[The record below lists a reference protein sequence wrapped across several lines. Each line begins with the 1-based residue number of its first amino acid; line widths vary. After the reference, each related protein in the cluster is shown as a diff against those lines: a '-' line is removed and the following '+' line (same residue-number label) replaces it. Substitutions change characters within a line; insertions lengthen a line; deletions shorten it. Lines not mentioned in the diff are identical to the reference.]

1 MQRKMRIIGMKLLA
15 AVAGVFL
22 PVPLS
27 VAQAPP
33 TPVPPGTPVT
43 ITVSSA
49 AAAAPPA
56 SFTLGPRHGHVTP
69 ARHGCT
75 HTGGGN
81 IDVAQPSPETLV
93 ITMTGVVVA
102 YGALCPASAAQH
114 FDLDQ
119 AFEVNFDNPKL
130 KKAKLTLEGRVIG
143 LLRTHGNNDTAGY
156 DSACAGVLAGP
167 TTLVT
172 LCVPP
177 HAIGGG
183 HNLSVNDR
191 DGPVSLPIAAG
202 KYCLRQTFVLSAQAH
217 PCLLPCKGPSAE
229 FAPDPAL
236 DPLWISYSEPFH
248 GAAKK
253 DFGFQVTVKVVED
266 TDAASAEGKE
276 KEPEKISPEPKKV
289 HGQTRAARPGGPHFS
304 GPE

>member
-1 MQRKMRIIGMKLLA
+1 MHVKGMKRLVVA
-15 AVAGVFL
+15 AGAFL
-22 PVPLS
+22 PVSLA

-43 ITVSSA
+43 ISVTPA
-49 AAAAPPA
+49 AAPAPPA

-69 ARHGCT
+69 ERHGCT

-81 IDVAQPSPETLV
+81 LDVAQPSPDTLV
-93 ITMTGVVVA
+93 ITMSGVAVA
-102 YGALCPASAAQH
+102 YGAVCPASAAQH

-130 KKAKLTLEGRVIG
+130 KKAKLTMEGRVIG
-143 LLRTHGNNDTAGY
+143 LLRTHGKNDTASY
-156 DSACAGVLAGP
+156 DNACAGIVSGP
-167 TTLVT
+167 TTLLS

-177 HAIGGG
+177 HSVGGG
-183 HNLSVNDR
+183 ENLSVNDHN
-191 DGPVSLPIAAG
+191 GPVSVPIVAG
-202 KYCLRQTFVLSAQAH
+202 KYCLRQTFVVSAMAH

-236 DPLWISYSEPFH
+236 DPLWISYKEPFH

-253 DFGFQVTVKVVED
+253 DFGFQVTLKVAED
-266 TDAASAEGKE
+266 TDTASSEEKE
-276 KEPEKISPEPKKV
+276 KEPERIPTEPRKV
-289 HGQTRAARPGGPHFS
+289 NNDKP
-304 GPE
+304 